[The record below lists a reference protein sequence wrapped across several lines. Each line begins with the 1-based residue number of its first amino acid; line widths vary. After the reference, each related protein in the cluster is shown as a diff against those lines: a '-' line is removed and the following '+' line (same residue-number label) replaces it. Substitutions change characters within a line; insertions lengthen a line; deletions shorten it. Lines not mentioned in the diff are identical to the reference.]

1 MIQIPKNLVWSA
13 VFSVALGG
21 LSVLTAIFSLPEISV
36 SLGLCAVTSAVL
48 AGRERV

>member
-13 VFSVALGG
+13 VSAVALGS
-21 LSVLTAIFSLPEISV
+21 LSVLTAIFSLSEISI
-36 SLGLCAVTSAVL
+36 SFGLCAVTSAVL